1 MNYEKL
7 HQMYLDYIEAEEICM
22 SYGPPADKRIYEDL
36 SEHPIFDDV
45 KIIGFKNEPND
56 IVNIGGLL

>member
-7 HQMYLDYIEAEEICM
+7 HQMYLDYLEAEEIVM
-22 SYGPPADKRIYEDL
+22 GYGPPADKRIYQDL

-45 KIIGFKNEPND
+45 KIIGFKEENPDN
-56 IVNIGGLL
+56 IVEVML